1 MLRLYKDLQI
11 KYRLCYVVIIIFFT
25 VVWIL
30 SVSDKRAF
38 IFLGIEIVLLLG
50 CNICF
55 ELKARNRMNAT
66 TNLLNQQ
73 CRVQD
78 YLKQIL
84 PLLERAKDGYTELF
98 LAVNLSAAYLNLD
111 DTDKALFYLQY
122 VAADTEKG
130 KLNHLQDELMISY
143 YRNYAVIYARKGNM
157 EAADVMLAKMRSRI
171 DSVKMTQT
179 AKQMHEQAYKIQKI
193 RMQILQENY
202 EGVEEYCR
210 NERMTEQ
217 NMLTKIFLY
226 DILRDVYLHE
236 GRQQEAQE
244 CREFIL
250 QNGGDT
256 YYVAKVS

>member
-1 MLRLYKDLQI
+1 
-11 KYRLCYVVIIIFFT
+11 
-25 VVWIL
+25 
-30 SVSDKRAF
+30 
-38 IFLGIEIVLLLG
+38 
-50 CNICF
+50 
-55 ELKARNRMNAT
+55 
-66 TNLLNQQ
+66 
-73 CRVQD
+73 
-78 YLKQIL
+78 
-84 PLLERAKDGYTELF
+84 
-98 LAVNLSAAYLNLD
+98 
-111 DTDKALFYLQY
+111 
-122 VAADTEKG
+122 
-130 KLNHLQDELMISY
+130 
-143 YRNYAVIYARKGNM
+143 
-157 EAADVMLAKMRSRI
+157 MLAKMRSQI

-217 NMLTKIFLY
+217 NMLTQIFLY